1 MPSQNKTYSFLA
13 MWDMNGLEAIYDT
26 KSARAEIKAWEK
38 ENIFAIIKEEEHRA
52 KPRPIPLYLM
62 ILRARANSQRS
73 YEIYEF
79 NSALDIDGVKELF
92 KTDPQIIVN
101 WIREN
106 GYKVYSDYNSKQ
118 HNQVIR

>member
-13 MWDMNGLEAIYDT
+13 MRDVNGLEMIYDT
-26 KSARAEIKAWEK
+26 EPALAEIEDWEK
-38 ENIFAIIKEEEHRA
+38 ENLFAMIKEETHRT
-52 KPRPIPLYLM
+52 KPRPIPLNLM

-79 NSALDIDGVKELF
+79 NSTFDIDEVKELF
-92 KTDPQIIVN
+92 KTEPQIIVN

-106 GYKVYSDYNSKQ
+106 GYKIYSDYNSKQ

>member
-1 MPSQNKTYSFLA
+1 M
-13 MWDMNGLEAIYDT
+13 
-26 KSARAEIKAWEK
+26 
-38 ENIFAIIKEEEHRA
+38 IKEEEHKPR
-52 KPRPIPLYLM
+52 PRPIPLNQM
-62 ILRARANSQRS
+62 IIRARMNSQRS

-79 NSALDIDGVKELF
+79 KSTFDIDEVKELF
-92 KTDPQIIVN
+92 KTKPQLIVN

>member
-1 MPSQNKTYSFLA
+1 MPSQNKIYSFLA

-26 KSARAEIKAWEK
+26 KSARAEIEAWEIEK
-38 ENIFAIIKEEEHRA
+38 IFSIIKEEKHRA
-52 KPRPIPLYLM
+52 KPMSIPLDLM

-73 YEIYEF
+73 YEIYGF
-79 NSALDIDGVKELF
+79 NSTFDIDEVKELF
-92 KTDPQIIVN
+92 NTDPQIVVN